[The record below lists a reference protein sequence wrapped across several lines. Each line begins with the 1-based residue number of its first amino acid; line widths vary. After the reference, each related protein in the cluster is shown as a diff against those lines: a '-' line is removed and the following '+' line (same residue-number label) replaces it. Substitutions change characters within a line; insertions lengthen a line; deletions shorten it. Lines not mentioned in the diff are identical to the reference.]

1 MHKGH
6 SRLFNTKTDILPLLQ
21 PALHLILHLLKD
33 VVVHYSMS
41 CNTDMSAGVYEGTI
55 KYSVAYTV

>member
-21 PALHLILHLLKD
+21 PASHLIQHLLKD
-33 VVVHYSMS
+33 AVVHCMS
-41 CNTDMSAGVYEGTI
+41 CNTDMSAGVYEGTT